1 MAVATLK
8 PRPGLVLVEP
18 IREPEET
25 DSGII
30 IARKYEEEAS
40 SGHIVAIGDERDAWC
55 QCEGAGA
62 CLGCL
67 IKQKVNEIYGSKGV
81 DFLMAMIRRPRQF
94 GVGDLVA
101 FAKSSG
107 HDIAIEGEPYIVLK
121 ESDVLAVV
129 NTAA

>member
-1 MAVATLK
+1 MAIATLK

-18 IREPEET
+18 VGEPKET

-30 IARKYEEEAS
+30 IARKYEEESS
-40 SGHIVAIGDERDAWC
+40 SGYVVAIGDERDAWC
-55 QCEGAGA
+55 QCEGAGT

-67 IKQKVNEIYGSKGV
+67 IKQKAEEAYGSEGV
-81 DFLMAMIRRPRQF
+81 GFLMARVRRPRQF
-94 GVGDLVA
+94 VVGDLVA

-107 HDIAIEGEPYIVLK
+107 HDIAIEGEPYIMLK

-129 NTAA
+129 DTAA